1 MEDTAERVSGSYFS
15 LMIIME
21 EELKVRSKDILRFDV
36 GVTHR
41 HYEGYVAPRFMTRET
56 VLQTSVPITCESFLE
71 NNHGFLRSVLWS
83 SSQDIPESLKQ
94 LERRIV
100 LRVQE
105 DLEVQTNTCT
115 DSDSKCQEY
124 SLSLDILIETVQHA
138 VNNDDEEED
147 AVIEESMQQGVPMIP
162 ASNEAI
168 HSLKACTDSLF
179 LKTETCNICMEKFE
193 DDQDQLLSMPCTH
206 VFHAHCIVKW
216 LQISHTCP
224 LCRYPMPT
232 AEDY

>member
-1 MEDTAERVSGSYFS
+1 MEDTAETVGRSFFS
-15 LMIIME
+15 LRRTQ
-21 EELKVRSKDILRFDV
+21 EELKVRAKDILRFDV
-36 GVTHR
+36 TVTHQL
-41 HYEGYVAPRFMTRET
+41 YEGYLAPRFWRGGIITR
-56 VLQTSVPITCESFLE
+56 TSIPITCESFFE
-71 NNHGFLRSVLWS
+71 NNHGFLRSLLWPS
-83 SSQDIPESLKQ
+83 NEDIPESLNQ

-100 LRVQE
+100 SRVQE
-105 DLEVQTNTCT
+105 DLEIQTNTCA
-115 DSDSKCQEY
+115 DSDSECREY
-124 SLSLDILIETVQHA
+124 SLGLVIYIDVVQYA
-138 VNNDDEEED
+138 VNNDDEED

-216 LQISHTCP
+216 LHISHTCP
-224 LCRYPMPT
+224 LCRHPLPT
-232 AEDY
+232 AKD